1 MPTTMFNWLIE
12 TSRPRRCGG
21 AISVMYMGQTTDADP
36 TATPPTNRKKRNA
49 YQFHAAAQPTAETR
63 NNTASRIST
72 GRRPHQ
78 SAGRPEAR
86 APAIVPIKALETVN
100 PSRLS
105 LSVNAWR
112 NASVAPEITAV
123 SNPNNSEPSA
133 ATPAVRNKKRRL
145 VDEPDR
151 GAPATGGRDV
161 CMGRLELLPAK
172 RKAGQPILSIHLN
185 RADSLTARGITAA
198 CARTPGGWRV
208 RRLSPRP
215 GRAGGS
221 CTDPPPQAR

>member
-1 MPTTMFNWLIE
+1 MFNWLIE

-36 TATPPTNRKKRNA
+36 TATPPTNRKTRKA

-63 NNTASRIST
+63 NKTASRIST

-105 LSVNAWR
+105 FSVNAWR
-112 NASVAPEITAV
+112 NAPVAPEITAV
-123 SNPNNSEPSA
+123 SNPNNSEPSP
-133 ATPAVRNKKRRL
+133 ATPAVRNKNRRL
-145 VDEPDR
+145 PDDGGR
-151 GAPATGGRDV
+151 GSPTTGGKYV
-161 CMGRLELLPAK
+161 CMGRDQNLT
-172 RKAGQPILSIHLN
+172 RQGNAGQPILSIHLDLAGSCCLVFPLEPSS
-185 RADSLTARGITAA
+185 RPCRSPPLSH
-198 CARTPGGWRV
+198 CTPGSKGI
-208 RRLSPRP
+208 S
-215 GRAGGS
+215 GK
-221 CTDPPPQAR
+221 